1 MGLEFQLNR
10 LSKEN
15 ASLDAILARIKD
27 GIERLKAQKE
37 VGSSFSWAKISPSGY
52 EPLDL

>member
-1 MGLEFQLNR
+1 MGLDFQLNR

-15 ASLDAILARIKD
+15 ASLDGILANILD
-27 GIERLKAQKE
+27 GIEKLKAQKE

-52 EPLDL
+52 EPLNL